1 MKLSSVLINKKL
13 YMGLAFVLVVFAIG
27 FTQPYLTST
36 LGISQH
42 AAKKVIDIISGASS
56 IAAVVGI
63 IAAVIGGGGIGV
75 AILAS
80 AKAIAKKYGKGYAAV
95 W

>member
-1 MKLSSVLINKKL
+1 MIKFSFLHS
-13 YMGLAFVLVVFAIG
+13 
-27 FTQPYLTST
+27 YLTST

-42 AAKKVIDIISGASS
+42 IAKKIIDIISGVSN

-63 IAAVIGGGGIGV
+63 IVAIVGGGDVGV
-75 AILAS
+75 AIVS
-80 AKAIAKKYGKGYAAV
+80 TAKAIAKKYGKVYAVA